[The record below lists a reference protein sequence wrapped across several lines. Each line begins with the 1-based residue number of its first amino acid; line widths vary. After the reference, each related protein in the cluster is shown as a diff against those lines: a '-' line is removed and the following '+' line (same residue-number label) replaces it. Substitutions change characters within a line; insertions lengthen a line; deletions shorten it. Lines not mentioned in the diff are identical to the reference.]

1 MTEIN
6 RYIKALLNKE
16 NLSADDVSRAMQIMT
31 LGGATP
37 AQSSAFLTAL
47 RMKGYTSEELAGAIS
62 FSSFKQRLA
71 DFKEP
76 AVFISVTSERADA
89 WIGCSLIL
97 ASLNIPT
104 YLQFQRTEDM
114 HIGQVLNLDMEIDS
128 ELSAEC
134 LDEVRLCI
142 AYQRKPK
149 LFRNI
154 VPISQEL
161 EFLNLFDITCPCAS
175 LVQPLA
181 IVYEQQDYTDQKLL
195 INAFH
200 HTACQAAVVIG
211 EDGKALRL
219 MDNKLYEVNDIN
231 SFVEPHKIGVGDK
244 AGRLRAFTHNAET
257 LNQND
262 IIRKAA
268 EVLLIIKAAPTIED
282 GIRIAAAA
290 VKERSLHTVLDKVV
304 HISNS
309 MEIDDSAENG

>member
-1 MTEIN
+1 MSEIN
-6 RYIKALLNKE
+6 RYIHSLLGRQ
-16 NLSADDVSRAMQIMT
+16 NLTSDEVARAMQIMT

-76 AVFISVTSERADA
+76 AVFISAMADRADA

-114 HIGQVLNLDMEIDS
+114 HIGQVLNLDMEIDN
-128 ELSAEC
+128 ELAAEC
-134 LDEVRLCI
+134 LDEARLCI
-142 AYQRKPK
+142 SYQHKPK

-181 IVYEQQDYTDQKLL
+181 IVYEQQDHTDQKLL

-200 HTACQAAVVIG
+200 HASCQAAIIIG
-211 EDGKALRL
+211 EDGKGLRL
-219 MDNKLYEVNDIN
+219 MDNKLYEVNDLN

-244 AGRLRAFTHNAET
+244 AGRLRAFTHNTET

-268 EVLLIIKAAPTIED
+268 EILLITKASPTIED
-282 GIRIAAAA
+282 GIRAAASA
-290 VKERSLHTVLDKVV
+290 VKERSLHAILDKVV

-309 MEIDDSAENG
+309 IEADDSAENS